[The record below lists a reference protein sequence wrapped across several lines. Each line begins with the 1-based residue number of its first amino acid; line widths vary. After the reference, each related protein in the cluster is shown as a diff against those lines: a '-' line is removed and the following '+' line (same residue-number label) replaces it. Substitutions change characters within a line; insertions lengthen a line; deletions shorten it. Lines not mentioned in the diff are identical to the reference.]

1 MINEEKALVERLR
14 YTLNAEYIRRN
25 LIKYFIE
32 KGFNETFN
40 KTVYPP
46 MMQDITTKLPELA
59 SKVEIT
65 PWVKE
70 THPATGQVTIG
81 WNLFVFGQNRME
93 LGDSTHNNM
102 ADLMRASYG
111 PTPASLSTNM
121 KTPKEI
127 IEHIIRVLKNDKM
140 GLVKA
145 SPQSPLPEPPRNINR
160 PKMGPSQSSAYYE
173 KRKSY

>member
-1 MINEEKALVERLR
+1 MINEEKALLERLR
-14 YTLNAEYIRRN
+14 YALNAEYIRRN
-25 LIKYFIE
+25 LIKYFLD
-32 KGFNETFN
+32 KGFTDTFK

-46 MMQDITTKLPELA
+46 MLQDITTKMPELA
-59 SKVEIT
+59 SKVEIQ
-65 PWVKE
+65 PFVKE

-102 ADLMRASYG
+102 ADLMRSNYG
-111 PTPASLSTNM
+111 PTPTSLSTNM

-127 IEHIIRVLKNDKM
+127 IDHIVRVLKGDKM

-145 SPQSPLPEPPRNINR
+145 APQSPLPEPPRNVNR
-160 PKMGPSQSSAYYE
+160 PKLGPSQSSSYYE
-173 KRKSY
+173 KRKNY